1 MTPMITA
8 ALANLQHAITGS
20 NLMTSIVAM
29 DTFLAAQQRR
39 LFVTARL
46 ATRND
51 DEALDLVQDA
61 MLQLA
66 SHYMDKPAG
75 DWPALIQRILQNKI
89 KDWHR
94 KQKVRSI
101 LFWWQQQDL
110 DEDILPIDNQ
120 QTNHR
125 SPDHYQQTQQL
136 QTHIRQALESL
147 PMRQQQAFLLR
158 AWYEHSTEDTAVI
171 MGCSQ
176 GSVKTHYS
184 RATKALANL
193 LMDGDPQETT
203 P

>member
-1 MTPMITA
+1 MNPMMTSV
-8 ALANLQHAITGS
+8 LAKSQRVITGS
-20 NLMTSIVAM
+20 SDMSAFATM
-29 DTFLAAQQRR
+29 DSFLAAQQRR
-39 LFVTARL
+39 LFITARL

-66 SHYMDKPAG
+66 SNYMDKPAG
-75 DWPALIQRILQNKI
+75 EWPALIQRILQNKI

-110 DEDILPIDNQ
+110 DEDVLQIDNQ
-120 QTNHR
+120 QAAHNL
-125 SPDHYQQTQQL
+125 PDHCQHNQQL
-136 QTHIRQALESL
+136 QTHIRQALERL

-158 AWYEHSTEDTAVI
+158 AWHEHSTEDTAVI

-193 LMDGDPQETT
+193 LSDSSLLERT